1 MENVRGHFDKYRKRG
16 KNMIWEKLG
25 WKAGRRNRGIGIFV
39 ICLLGL
45 LLLGGC
51 REFNPL
57 ELDSAPEL
65 VEAIKANR
73 VMDPLSEEE
82 AREKI
87 KGYLYPYDE
96 FAEVDPEK
104 IRFLEGQVV
113 SEISREDALEEIDF
127 LFKMLKYGY
136 AGYGLF
142 GGDETFARSKE
153 KIKEEIRELEVLPIA
168 EYRAIII
175 ENLSFIND
183 GHFRIGN
190 QALFTRHHFH
200 YSREIDFARDE
211 RGFYT
216 ISEGENNYLDSVNGK
231 DPEEYLKL
239 SLNEEG
245 KLVYRLAKVTPGDG
259 WPYPVTLSYAD
270 NRRPEEEVN
279 LFPIQSRGFDRVIYD
294 SYEKD
299 GLPVVV
305 NRIAPGLEEAERK
318 RFTEGAKELKDAKV
332 AILDIRGHVGGSDMY
347 GRGWVKNYTSSL
359 RTPARGGVYVDLRTQ
374 TAQQFLVRWNEG
386 LGLDAG
392 WARSRFSPVAGGWSD
407 INFSNPRFQKN
418 DRYLIVLIDDNNAS
432 AGESFV
438 RFLKQVENVIII
450 GSNTSGVSTVG
461 NVGTFF
467 LPTSA
472 IPIQMG
478 VSIFLGL
485 DLEIREG
492 IGIEPDIWVD
502 PRGSV
507 ELAVKF
513 ANNYLR

>member
-1 MENVRGHFDKYRKRG
+1 LGKVGGYFDKYRKRG
-16 KNMIWEKLG
+16 KNMFWKKQG
-25 WKAGRRNRGIGIFV
+25 WKAGRGNREVKILV

-57 ELDSAPEL
+57 ELETAPEL
-65 VEAIKANR
+65 VEAVKANR
-73 VMDPLSEEE
+73 VMVPLSEEE

-87 KGYLYPYDE
+87 KGFLYPYDE
-96 FAEVDPEK
+96 FDEVDPEK
-104 IRFLEGQVV
+104 IQFLEGKVV
-113 SEISREDALEEIDF
+113 SEISREDVLEEVDF

-153 KIKEEIRELEVLPIA
+153 NIMEEIRELEVLPIA
-168 EYRAIII
+168 EYSAIII
-175 ENLSFIND
+175 GNLPFIND

-190 QALFTRHHFH
+190 QALFTRYHFH

-211 RGFYT
+211 RGYYT
-216 ISEGENNYLDSVNGK
+216 INEGENNYLGSVNGK
-231 DPEEYLKL
+231 DPQDYLKL
-239 SLNEEG
+239 SLDEEG

-259 WPYPVTLSYAD
+259 WPYPVTLSFVD
-270 NRRPEEEVN
+270 NGRPEEVVN

-305 NRIAPGLEEAERK
+305 NRIAPGWEEEEMK

-359 RTPARGGVYVDLRTQ
+359 RTPNRGGVYVDLRTQ

-386 LGLDAG
+386 LGLDAR
-392 WARSRFSPVAGGWSD
+392 WARSRFSPVSGGWSG
-407 INFSNPRFQKN
+407 INFSKPKFQKN

-438 RFLKQVENVIII
+438 SFLKQVENVIII

-502 PRGSV
+502 PRGSL

-513 ANNYLR
+513 ADNYLR